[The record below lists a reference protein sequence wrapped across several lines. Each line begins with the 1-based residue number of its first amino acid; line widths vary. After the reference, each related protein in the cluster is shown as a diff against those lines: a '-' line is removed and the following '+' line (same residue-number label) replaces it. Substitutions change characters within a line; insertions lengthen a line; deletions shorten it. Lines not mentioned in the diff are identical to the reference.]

1 LSPRPSSQAS
11 TETLRT
17 SWRRLFAYLG
27 LCVLLLGVLIQQVA
41 SHGPLTG
48 LDRPTERFAVAHR
61 TPALTDIMRFFSDI
75 GSTSFLVPL
84 VLLSVTYFIF
94 RQRDWRR
101 PAVLMLALVTDIL
114 LQDLV
119 KSVVGRDRP
128 PARFMI
134 GRYPPGS
141 FPSGHTTQSLV
152 VYGLIALLLIR
163 TQPSWPRV
171 WPLIAAT
178 SLVLLI
184 GVSRIYL
191 GAHWLTDVAGGLL
204 LGSFWIIILHALFPF
219 LMRDR
224 TISG

>member
-1 LSPRPSSQAS
+1 VGFLAV
-11 TETLRT
+11 
-17 SWRRLFAYLG
+17 
-27 LCVLLLGVLIQQVA
+27 CVSVMGVLIQQVV

-61 TPALTDIMRFFSDI
+61 TGALTDIMRFLSEI

-84 VLLSVTYFIF
+84 VLVSITYFVF
-94 RQRDWRR
+94 RERDWKP
-101 PAVLMLALVTDIL
+101 PAVLALALVTDIL

-119 KSVVGRDRP
+119 KGVVGRHRP
-128 PARFMI
+128 PVHYMI

-152 VYGLIALLLIR
+152 VYGLIALLLMR
-163 TQPSWPRV
+163 THPTWPRL
-171 WPLIAAT
+171 WPLLGAG

-184 GVSRIYL
+184 GTSRIYL
-191 GAHWLTDVAGGLL
+191 GAHWLTDVAGGIV

-219 LMRDR
+219 LLRDR
-224 TISG
+224 SNAP